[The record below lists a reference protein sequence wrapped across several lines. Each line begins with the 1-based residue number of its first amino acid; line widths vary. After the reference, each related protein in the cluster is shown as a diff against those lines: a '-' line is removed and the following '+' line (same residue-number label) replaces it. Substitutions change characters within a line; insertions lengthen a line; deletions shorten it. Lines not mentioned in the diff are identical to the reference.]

1 MTGRGDLHSTVDPS
15 DIRGLVT
22 TGHRSVRERPHSS
35 VVRTGREPRALR
47 AFEESPCTVADPT
60 RHLQAP
66 RVLVQKAVAVIG
78 ASTRRAVAQRKAIN
92 SRAIAQITLLCCLP
106 RAVNRR

>member
-22 TGHRSVRERPHSS
+22 TGHRSVRERPHSTL
-35 VVRTGREPRALR
+35 VRSWREPRARRLV
-47 AFEESPCTVADPT
+47 EDSPRTVAGPT

-66 RVLVQKAVAVIG
+66 RVLIQEAVEGTG

-92 SRAIAQITLLCCLP
+92 SRAIAVITLLCCLP
-106 RAVNRR
+106 RALSRR